1 MTATAPTSG
10 TPASDVTLGTLQRF
24 AAAMAHEINNPL
36 GALVLNAEVATM
48 LIDRGR
54 ADELPAVLRQIQTDA
69 RRCAAKVRNMA
80 DVAAPASAA
89 RAGFALAETLSA
101 VRQRMCRRL
110 NRLLNTIALDVPPK
124 LAPVHGNR
132 DAIEY
137 ALYQLARQV
146 YASGVD
152 HPRVA
157 VASHG
162 ERTCVSIGTNEPAGL
177 AFPEDG
183 VLAAPPRF
191 AHDEAAL
198 DVTRCLLTGS
208 RAELFVTSHGGRLA
222 YHVLFER
229 ARE

>member
-1 MTATAPTSG
+1 MSATPRASLR
-10 TPASDVTLGTLQRF
+10 TPGGVTLDTLQRF

-69 RRCAAKVRNMA
+69 RRCAAKVRNMT

-89 RAGFALAETLSA
+89 RTSFPLAETLSA

-110 NRLLNTIALDVPPK
+110 NRLLNTIALDVSPQ

-152 HPRVA
+152 HPRISVA
-157 VASHG
+157 PHG
-162 ERTCVSIGTNEPAGL
+162 DRTCVSIGASAPPGI

-183 VLAAPPRF
+183 ALAAVPRF

-198 DVTRCLLTGS
+198 DVIRCLLAGS
-208 RAELFVTSHGGRLA
+208 HAELFVTSHGGRLA
-222 YHVLFER
+222 YHVMFER
-229 ARE
+229 AGE

>member
-1 MTATAPTSG
+1 M
-10 TPASDVTLGTLQRF
+10 ASPRSSTRCIVCSAALGF
-24 AAAMAHEINNPL
+24 

-69 RRCAAKVRNMA
+69 RRCAAKVRNMT

-89 RAGFALAETLSA
+89 RTSFPLAETLSA

-110 NRLLNTIALDVPPK
+110 NRLLNTIALDVSPQ

-152 HPRVA
+152 HPRISVA
-157 VASHG
+157 PHG
-162 ERTCVSIGTNEPAGL
+162 DRTCVSIGAS
-177 AFPEDG
+177 
-183 VLAAPPRF
+183 APPPW
-191 AHDEAAL
+191 ASASPAKAWPWSTAAAMS
-198 DVTRCLLTGS
+198 D
-208 RAELFVTSHGGRLA
+208 
-222 YHVLFER
+222 
-229 ARE
+229 